1 MSQASPGELDPA
13 VVERLRSGEELTSEI
28 LEYERWS
35 QSLAAPKSSEDY
47 LFEQPAVRFD
57 ARAEDVLIADP
68 TLRLESRDQ
77 GTLLI
82 SARTTATLA
91 LPDVSAASAR
101 RLLAACDGNLTLS
114 EIRARHAAEQAEL
127 DRLLQHTFGKMLF
140 APLALSALE
149 RQLSGV
155 EITRFPGSPYEI
167 GRNYWSNMAAVRRAL
182 DELEPELV
190 SVERFGARLR
200 QLHVLALM
208 GADLHTHYKPR
219 SPISA
224 RRAAP
229 GQLMQTPTLWQ
240 GDPADAT
247 FVSGP
252 RVNASLI
259 GGRSYHELLYA
270 SLDEPEA
277 LTQRAHSDGAGLT
290 WGQLLHGRAQGDAT
304 SQDWFCPPR
313 PFEPAHFETLRRAL
327 LRALAAGER
336 RDELLAALAQLHQAF
351 IRLHPFHCGNQ
362 CLVMNLVNWL
372 LQRALG
378 VGVPHLMLDHLALRL
393 SSYAYVRVFA
403 RAVAA
408 YAEPGVGLAQRYFA
422 LSQKRTR
429 AFALLGEISACNDV
443 REARQRAAAAGDD
456 SRLLLLQPLE
466 DEPSAKPT

>member
-1 MSQASPGELDPA
+1 VSRAPGELDPA
-13 VVERLRSGEELTSEI
+13 VVERIRRGDELTSEV

-35 QSLAAPKSSEDY
+35 RRVAAPDAREDY

-68 TLRLESRDQ
+68 TLQVESR
-77 GTLLI
+77 GGAALLV

-91 LPDVSAASAR
+91 LPSVSAASAR
-101 RLLAACDGNLTLS
+101 RLLAACDGQLTLG
-114 EIRARHAAEQAEL
+114 EIRARHLLEQAEL
-127 DRLLQHTFGKMLF
+127 DALLQQAFGKMLF

-149 RQLSGV
+149 RSLSGV

-190 SVERFGARLR
+190 SAERFGARLR
-200 QLHVLALM
+200 ELHVLALM
-208 GADLHTHYKPR
+208 GADLRSYYRPR

-224 RRAAP
+224 RRVAP
-229 GQLMQTPTLWQ
+229 GQLMQTPALWH
-240 GDPADAT
+240 GDAERAT

-270 SLDEPEA
+270 SLGEPEA
-277 LTQRAHSDGAGLT
+277 LTVRASAGDGGLA
-290 WGQLLHGRAQGDAT
+290 WGQLLHGRAEGDAA

-313 PFEPAHFETLRRAL
+313 PLEPAHFEALRTTLL
-327 LRALAAGER
+327 SALAAGAR
-336 RDELLAALAQLHQAF
+336 SELIAALARLHRAF

-362 CLVMNLVNWL
+362 CLVMNVVNWV
-372 LQRALG
+372 LQRSLG
-378 VGVPHLMLDHLALRL
+378 VGMPHLMLDHLALRL
-393 SSYAYVRVFA
+393 SSNAYVRVFA

-408 YAEPGVGLAQRYFA
+408 YAEPGADLAQRYFS
-422 LSQKRTR
+422 LSRKRAQ
-429 AFALLGEISACNDV
+429 AFSLLGDISACAGLP
-443 REARQRAAAAGDD
+443 EARQRMAAAGDD
-456 SRLLLLQPLE
+456 SQLLLLRPLE
-466 DEPSAKPT
+466 GEAARS